1 MLIELIRSPS
11 IDLLLSKE
19 PTNMQAQS
27 LNSLIEAGVAKG
39 LSSFSF
45 RPFARTSSLPM
56 LTHRLSVHVQYT
68 EGSIGMAIAGG
79 VVAVV
84 GVLAAGI
91 FRSARNHK

>member
-39 LSSFSF
+39 LSSSF

-68 EGSIGMAIAGG
+68 EGYIGMAIAGG